1 MPIINAIAFICQDV
15 LLKFK
20 RISVY
25 NDIAA
30 EWTFVVSG
38 SIVRICVCGVYGLDA
53 KAKVLAELI
62 DRRGSRRAFAESIG
76 LPPTTLQSMLTR
88 GVGRAS
94 IDNVMKVCRALGIT
108 VEQLEAMARGLEEN
122 REISAIAAHHD
133 GEDWTEE
140 ELEEIERFKEFV
152 RMRRQLKQRE
162 NQEKQE

>member
-1 MPIINAIAFICQDV
+1 M
-15 LLKFK
+15 
-20 RISVY
+20 
-25 NDIAA
+25 
-30 EWTFVVSG
+30 
-38 SIVRICVCGVYGLDA
+38 DA

-108 VEQLEAMARGLEEN
+108 VEQLEAMAQGHGETG
-122 REISAIAAHHD
+122 EIMTIAAHHD

-140 ELEEIERFKEFV
+140 ELQEIERFKEFV
-152 RMRRQLKQRE
+152 RMRRQMKKE